1 MQNLNEYLYLI
12 VMSLTSVAVLF
23 VISKLLGKKQI
34 AQLEFID
41 YVMGISI
48 GSIAAE
54 MATDTGDK
62 PIEFYIIAMVLFF
75 LFDIAVSFFGRKSA
89 KLKHFFKGR
98 PITIIYDGEIDYK
111 ALKSSKL
118 DVNDVIGLCREQGY
132 FDLSDIAFAVFEN
145 SGNLSVMPVGSKA
158 PLTIPNL
165 NDMCQNLNAVS
176 PKNTENTNITLS
188 RNCANIDVNSQKN
201 SENVNAN
208 FKENSENLIATPKEN
223 SENAVQ
229 SGKSESFIPVEK
241 ASLPFYMVVDGT
253 ISFSSLTELKQ
264 DKDWLFEQ
272 LNITSAKQLKNIILA
287 VYNDKTKQMKVT
299 CKNN

>member
-176 PKNTENTNITLS
+176 PKNTENKNITLS
-188 RNCANIDVNSQKN
+188 QNRANIDVNLQKN
-201 SENVNAN
+201 SEN
-208 FKENSENLIATPKEN
+208 LITTPKEN

-264 DKDWLFEQ
+264 DTDWLFEQ

>member
-165 NDMCQNLNAVS
+165 NDMCQNLNAIS
-176 PKNTENTNITLS
+176 PKNTENKSITLS
-188 RNCANIDVNSQKN
+188 QNRANIDVNLQKN
-201 SENVNAN
+201 SENANANFKENSENANAN

-223 SENAVQ
+223 SENVVQ
-229 SGKSESFIPVEK
+229 SGKSASFIPVEK
-241 ASLPFYMVVDGT
+241 AS
-253 ISFSSLTELKQ
+253 
-264 DKDWLFEQ
+264 
-272 LNITSAKQLKNIILA
+272 
-287 VYNDKTKQMKVT
+287 
-299 CKNN
+299 